1 MGLSVV
7 SWRRI
12 MTTMPVT
19 YETWLVLLSIVMAI
33 QGAYVGLSLAVQIG
47 AAAGMRRRLLLA
59 GAAFS
64 LATAIWTMHFVG
76 MLAARM
82 PFPVDYLVFPTLLSF
97 LVCVVVVGAAVY
109 AVSSG
114 PFTLLRLTLSACLM
128 GGGIFAM
135 HYIGMSALS
144 ASAYMIHDRYYVAA
158 SMAIAIAASGLA
170 LWLATGRGGRPP
182 LILSAIVLGVA
193 VSGMHYTAMA
203 GLTLLPH
210 PGAAASAPALST
222 DLLAIIVA
230 TVAFCVSGIF
240 LLILSLQAEAVAKR
254 AERELRLAIKT
265 IPALVWTALPDGS
278 LDFVNQRWEEIGL
291 TLDDL
296 RDSEWIKALH
306 PDERVEVADKW
317 RIAVETG
324 TPYENIE
331 RVRRA
336 DGEYRWFLSRAQPL
350 RDELGNIVK
359 WYGTD
364 TDIEDQKRAED
375 ALRESEQRFRDFT
388 ESASDWYWETGP
400 DHRFIAHLVS
410 EQLLDK
416 IGALPTSR
424 IGTVRWDFARDL
436 EEEPEKW
443 RLHMADLDAHRP
455 FRDFTY
461 RAASRDGSEIY
472 IAASGKPLF
481 DSEGHFLGYRGVG
494 RHITAAV
501 RAALLEEALQE
512 AKVVGDNIA
521 HDLRT
526 PLTRVRIRLE
536 RGREHAAT
544 LEELRAVADKAIAGL
559 DQSLTTI
566 TALLRITEI
575 EHTRRREGFSEV
587 QLAPL
592 IREAGDLYDPI
603 AENKGITL
611 RLEASDGAAVRGDR
625 DLLFEAVANL
635 VDNAVKFTPESGRVE
650 LILLHQKGETVI
662 RVSDTGPGISE
673 AERDAVTQRFYRSD
687 KSRNTKGLG
696 LGLSMV
702 AAIIK
707 LHGFR
712 FSISAGPG
720 CTVEI
725 ACPHVD

>member
-1 MGLSVV
+1 MMTSQIATFRGSAAQCFFGIIALTVV
-7 SWRRI
+7 
-12 MTTMPVT
+12 TFVC
-19 YETWLVLLSIVMAI
+19 L
-33 QGAYVGLSLAVQIG
+33 
-47 AAAGMRRRLLLA
+47 RLKA
-59 GAAFS
+59 D
-64 LATAIWTMHFVG
+64 LAT
-76 MLAARM
+76 
-82 PFPVDYLVFPTLLSF
+82 
-97 LVCVVVVGAAVY
+97 
-109 AVSSG
+109 
-114 PFTLLRLTLSACLM
+114 
-128 GGGIFAM
+128 
-135 HYIGMSALS
+135 
-144 ASAYMIHDRYYVAA
+144 
-158 SMAIAIAASGLA
+158 
-170 LWLATGRGGRPP
+170 
-182 LILSAIVLGVA
+182 
-193 VSGMHYTAMA
+193 TAFIY
-203 GLTLLPH
+203 
-210 PGAAASAPALST
+210 
-222 DLLAIIVA
+222 LAIIVLLSLIGSYFA
-230 TVAFCVSGIF
+230 SAVLILMAVAGLVYFFDPPILSSAVDLPQDVALVIVF
-240 LLILSLQAEAVAKR
+240 LLTPLTVTGLVRRARKLTEAALRAEVTAKQ
-254 AERELRLAIKT
+254 AERELRLAVNT
-265 IPALVWTALPDGS
+265 IPALVWSTLPDGS
-278 LDFVNQRWEEIGL
+278 LDFINQRWQEIGL
-291 TLDDL
+291 SLHDL
-296 RDSEWIKALH
+296 RDSEWINVLH
-306 PDERVEVADKW
+306 PDERREVADRW

-336 DGEYRWFLSRAQPL
+336 NGEYRWFLSRAQPL

-400 DHRFIAHLVS
+400 DHRFITVS
-410 EQLLDK
+410 DQQLNA
-416 IGALPTSR
+416 IGVLPTRR
-424 IGTVRWDFARDL
+424 IGTLRWEFARDF

-443 RLHMADLDAHRP
+443 RLHIADLDAHKP
-455 FRDFTY
+455 FRAFRY
-461 RAASRDGSEIY
+461 RVASKDDSEIY
-472 IAASGKPLF
+472 IETSGKPLF
-481 DSEGHFLGYRGVG
+481 DREGRFLGYRGVS

-501 RAALLEEALQE
+501 RAAQLEEALQE

-536 RGREHAAT
+536 RGRERAAT
-544 LEELRAVADKAIAGL
+544 PEEFRAVADQAIAGL

-575 EHTRRREGFSEV
+575 EHSRRREGFSEV
-587 QLAPL
+587 QLAAL
-592 IREAGDLYDPI
+592 LREAGDLYDPI

-611 RLEASDGAAVRGDR
+611 RVEAPDGAVVRGDR

-635 VDNAVKFTPESGRVE
+635 VDNALKFTPEGGSVE
-650 LILLHQKGETVI
+650 LALLHQEGETVL

-673 AERDAVTQRFYRSD
+673 AEREAVTQRFYRSD

-707 LHGFR
+707 LHSFR
-712 FSISAGPG
+712 FRISPGPG